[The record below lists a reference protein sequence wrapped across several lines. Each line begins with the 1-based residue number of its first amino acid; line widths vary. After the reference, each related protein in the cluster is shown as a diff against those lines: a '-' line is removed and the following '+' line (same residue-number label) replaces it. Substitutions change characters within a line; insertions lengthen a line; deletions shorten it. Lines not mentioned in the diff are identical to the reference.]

1 MFGRKKP
8 EDEQDPRGAQPG
20 GPAGAGAAAT
30 DAGAT
35 GGRGGDRPAVA
46 MRPGS
51 GSTPDAAR
59 PAASTPAE
67 SAPGRGGAT
76 AADAPGSHEPT
87 PAQVNGTAHEPGR
100 PAAAAPA
107 GSRPPGGGA
116 ASAAAAGAP
125 GSAAPASAATGGAQA
140 HAASAAPTPARFGAA
155 APLTRTLRPGG
166 SVDLSTVLGP
176 LTLPNPVM
184 TASGC
189 AANGPELQ
197 RFFDV
202 SQVGAFVT
210 KTVLAQ
216 PRSGRGTPRMAETD
230 AGMINSIG
238 LQGPGIEA
246 FVTTDLP
253 WLMQAGARVIV
264 SIAGNDPREFAA
276 VAKTLVES
284 QAFDACVGVEVNI
297 SCPNVAN
304 RGLVFACDPAA
315 TTEVI
320 DRVRTHVP
328 PGIPI
333 FVKLS
338 PDVTDIVQIARAAV
352 HAGAD
357 ALVMINT
364 LLGLEIDTATL
375 RPAVAGITGGLSG
388 PAIRPVALRAV
399 WQVYAAMQAGVM
411 PTRPIVG
418 VGGIRTGEDALSFLA
433 AGASAVQVGTAIF
446 NDPHAPIRVRDELG
460 EELRVREIA
469 SPADVVGIAHTRIPG
484 RDR

>member
-8 EDEQDPRGAQPG
+8 ESEQDPRSSQ
-20 GPAGAGAAAT
+20 GAAAPT
-30 DAGAT
+30 SGAVSAPKE
-35 GGRGGDRPAVA
+35 GLPGGDRPAVA
-46 MRPGS
+46 
-51 GSTPDAAR
+51 TR
-59 PAASTPAE
+59 PAGGSSPGA
-67 SAPGRGGAT
+67 APGAP
-76 AADAPGSHEPT
+76 APGCSVGAAPQAGSPAGEP
-87 PAQVNGTAHEPGR
+87 ARSDVNGTAHEPDRRVGAPAATAGSATGAPTAGAPAAGAR
-100 PAAAAPA
+100 SGAQPPAAAGP
-107 GSRPPGGGA
+107 S
-116 ASAAAAGAP
+116 SAAVGGAP
-125 GSAAPASAATGGAQA
+125 GTSGAPARPASASTL
-140 HAASAAPTPARFGAA
+140 P
-155 APLTRTLRPGG
+155 RTLRPGG

-216 PRSGRGTPRMAETD
+216 PRSGRGTPRMAETSS
-230 AGMINSIG
+230 GMINSIG

-364 LLGLEIDTATL
+364 LLGLGIDPVAL
-375 RPAVAGITGGLSG
+375 RPSVAGITGGLSG

-411 PTRPIVG
+411 PPRPIVG
-418 VGGIRTGEDALSFLA
+418 VGGIRTGEDALTFLA

-460 EELRVREIA
+460 EELRLREIA

-484 RDR
+484 RTP